1 MRRVEWSE
9 DLFQL
14 RVVRVDDDVSRV
26 EAEPLPPARLEPLW
40 AFRADQH
47 EQAARRSRSF
57 EFKDCAGI
65 RFKAGA
71 RHCQLCPTVHNRK
84 RMEEPGAYVGTRA
97 SAHKHAS
104 QSGGRFY
111 ADEFGRSGAEGHGEA
126 TAACGDLEAPPST
139 DLEPPHDSQ
148 TDDIG
153 LPDVVPL
160 RQLT

>member
-1 MRRVEWSE
+1 MRRGEGSE
-9 DLFQL
+9 DLFPL
-14 RVVRVDDDVSRV
+14 RGVRGDDDGRRV
-26 EAEPLPPARLEPLW
+26 ETEAPPPPRLVPLW

-111 ADEFGRSGAEGHGEA
+111 ADEFGRSGAEVHVEA
-126 TAACGDLEAPPST
+126 TASCGDLENPPSI
-139 DLEPPHDSQ
+139 DLEPQEDA
-148 TDDIG
+148 
-153 LPDVVPL
+153 
-160 RQLT
+160 R